1 MQEDFKDLDAFLK
14 HNLEEESTSSDF
26 TDMVLDQI
34 HKSEIEKEKALQNV
48 LHKYTVEI
56 PPFDFTSKVMQQVM
70 EQEAIAKYQPVISKK
85 SWMVIATILIIII
98 GFISLKADALNEEP
112 DLLLSYLS
120 GMAKLTSFELPAIL
134 TSPIFALSMFA
145 LSSLLGIDYYLR
157 NKSYLQ

>member
-26 TDMVLDQI
+26 TDMVLDRI
-34 HKSEIEKEKALQNV
+34 HKSEIKKEKALQNV

-56 PPFDFTSKVMQQVM
+56 PPSDFTSKVMQQVM
-70 EQEAIAKYQPVISKK
+70 EQDAIAKYQPVISKK

-112 DLLLSYLS
+112 DFLLSYLS
-120 GMAKLTSFELPAIL
+120 GMAKLFSFELPAIL
-134 TSPIFALSMFA
+134 TSPIFALSLFA